1 MLHWLARLKVS
12 MIVESSRLLLVE
24 DDLAL
29 GKMVDDFLT
38 GHGFRVRW
46 ESNGL
51 RALGLI
57 GSETFDLLI
66 LDIGL
71 PGMDGI
77 QICRS
82 VRDRFAGPIIMLTA
96 RGDEIDEVVCL
107 EAGADDYIA
116 KPVRPRALLARLKV
130 HLRRGDS
137 QDLPT
142 ESSKLEIDGLIID
155 STSRT
160 VRQKTESGDEN
171 ILSVTT
177 AEFDLLLFL
186 MQRAGEVVGRNEIY
200 EQIQG
205 IAYDGVDRSID
216 LRVSRLR
223 KKLGDD
229 PGSPKRI
236 KSVRGVGYIFAVES

>member
-1 MLHWLARLKVS
+1 
-12 MIVESSRLLLVE
+12 MIAESSRLLLVE
-24 DDLAL
+24 DDLTL

-46 ESNGL
+46 ESNGT

-57 GSETFDLLI
+57 DSKNFDILI

-77 QICRS
+77 QICRT
-82 VRDRFAGPIIMLTA
+82 VRDKFSGPIIMLTA

-107 EAGADDYIA
+107 EVGADDFIS

-130 HLRRGDS
+130 HLRRERFQS
-137 QDLPT
+137 EQT
-142 ESSKLEIDGLIID
+142 ASSRLEIDGLIID
-155 STSRT
+155 SHSRT
-160 VRQKTESGDEN
+160 VRQRLECGTEK
-171 ILSVTT
+171 ILNVTT

-186 MQRAGEVVGRNEIY
+186 MQSAGEVVGRKEIY
-200 EQIQG
+200 ERIQG
-205 IAYDGVDRSID
+205 FAYDGVDRSID

-229 PGSPKRI
+229 PGNPKRI
-236 KSVRGVGYIFAVES
+236 KSVRGVGYIFAIET

>member
-1 MLHWLARLKVS
+1 
-12 MIVESSRLLLVE
+12 MIAESSRLLLVE
-24 DDLAL
+24 DDLTL

-57 GSETFDLLI
+57 DSENFDVLI

-77 QICRS
+77 QICRT
-82 VRDRFAGPIIMLTA
+82 VRDSFSGPIIMLTA

-107 EAGADDYIA
+107 EVGADDYIA

-130 HLRRGDS
+130 HLRRGGV
-137 QDLPT
+137 QEAQA
-142 ESSKLEIDGLIID
+142 ESSRLQIGGLMID
-155 STSRT
+155 SNSRT
-160 VRQKTESGDEN
+160 VRRRTESGVEQ
-171 ILSVTT
+171 ILNVTT
-177 AEFDLLLFL
+177 AEFDLLMFL

-200 EQIQG
+200 EHIQG
-205 IAYDGVDRSID
+205 IAYDGIDRSID

-229 PGSPKRI
+229 PNNPKCI

>member
-1 MLHWLARLKVS
+1 

-24 DDLAL
+24 DDFAL

-107 EAGADDYIA
+107 EVGADDYIA
-116 KPVRPRALLARLKV
+116 KPVRPRALLARLKL

>member
-1 MLHWLARLKVS
+1 
-12 MIVESSRLLLVE
+12 MIAESSRLLLVE
-24 DDLAL
+24 DDLTL

-46 ESNGL
+46 ESDGT

-57 GSETFDLLI
+57 DSNNFDILI

-77 QICRS
+77 QICRT
-82 VRDRFAGPIIMLTA
+82 VRDKFSGPIIMLTA

-107 EAGADDYIA
+107 EVGADDFIS

-130 HLRRGDS
+130 HLRRGKVQGKPAEAS
-137 QDLPT
+137 R
-142 ESSKLEIDGLIID
+142 LEIDGLIID
-155 STSRT
+155 SNSRT
-160 VRQKTESGDEN
+160 VRQRTELGEEN
-171 ILSVTT
+171 ILTVTT

-229 PGSPKRI
+229 PNNPNRI
-236 KSVRGVGYIFAVES
+236 KSVRGVGYIFAIET

>member
-1 MLHWLARLKVS
+1 
-12 MIVESSRLLLVE
+12 MIAESSRLLLVE
-24 DDLAL
+24 DDLTL

-57 GSETFDLLI
+57 DSENFDVLI

-71 PGMDGI
+71 PGKDGI
-77 QICRS
+77 QICRT
-82 VRDRFAGPIIMLTA
+82 VRDSFSGPIIMLTA

-107 EAGADDYIA
+107 EVGADDYIA

-130 HLRRGDS
+130 HLRRGGV
-137 QDLPT
+137 QEAQA
-142 ESSKLEIDGLIID
+142 ESSRLQIGGLMID
-155 STSRT
+155 SNSRT
-160 VRQKTESGDEN
+160 VRQRTESGVEQ
-171 ILSVTT
+171 ILNVTT
-177 AEFDLLLFL
+177 AEFDLLMFL

-200 EQIQG
+200 EHIQG
-205 IAYDGVDRSID
+205 IAYDGIDRSID

-229 PGSPKRI
+229 PNNPKCI
-236 KSVRGVGYIFAVES
+236 KSVRRVGYIFAVES

>member
-1 MLHWLARLKVS
+1 
-12 MIVESSRLLLVE
+12 MIADSNRLLLVE
-24 DDLAL
+24 DDLTL

-38 GHGFRVRW
+38 GHGYRVSW

-57 GSETFDLLI
+57 DSETFDALI

-77 QICRS
+77 QICQS
-82 VRDRFAGPIIMLTA
+82 VRDKFDGPIIMLTA

-107 EAGADDYIA
+107 EVGADDYIA

-130 HLRRGDS
+130 HLRRGDAQVS
-137 QDLPT
+137 QL
-142 ESSKLEIDGLIID
+142 EASKLEIDGLTLD
-155 STSRT
+155 TSSRS
-160 VRQKTESGDEN
+160 VRLATDLDGEK

-186 MQRAGEVVGRNEIY
+186 MRRAGEVVSREEIY
-200 EQIQG
+200 EKIQG
-205 IAYDGVDRSID
+205 IAYDGADRSID

-223 KKLGDD
+223 KKLEDD
-229 PGSPKRI
+229 PSNPKRI
-236 KSVRGVGYIFAVES
+236 KSVRGVGYIFAVEL

>member
-1 MLHWLARLKVS
+1 

-107 EAGADDYIA
+107 EVGADDYIA
-116 KPVRPRALLARLKV
+116 KPFRPRALLARLKV

>member
-1 MLHWLARLKVS
+1 

-107 EAGADDYIA
+107 EVGADDYIA
-116 KPVRPRALLARLKV
+116 KPVRPRALLARLKL

>member
-1 MLHWLARLKVS
+1 
-12 MIVESSRLLLVE
+12 MIAESSRLLLVE
-24 DDLAL
+24 DDLTL
-29 GKMVDDFLT
+29 GKMVDEFLT
-38 GHGFRVRW
+38 GHGYRVRW

-51 RALGLI
+51 LALELI
-57 GSETFDLLI
+57 DSEKFDVLI

-77 QICRS
+77 QICRT
-82 VRDRFAGPIIMLTA
+82 VRNSFKGPIIMLTA

-107 EAGADDYIA
+107 EVGADDYIA

-130 HLRRGDS
+130 HLRRGKA
-137 QDLPT
+137 QDT
-142 ESSKLEIDGLIID
+142 SSESTRLEIEGLIID
-155 STSRT
+155 SSNRT
-160 VRQKTESGDEN
+160 VRQKTASGDEKVLN
-171 ILSVTT
+171 VTT

-205 IAYDGVDRSID
+205 IAYDGIDRSID

-229 PGSPKRI
+229 PNNPGRI
-236 KSVRGVGYIFAVES
+236 KSVRGVGYIFAIET

>member
-1 MLHWLARLKVS
+1 
-12 MIVESSRLLLVE
+12 MIAESSRLLLVE
-24 DDLAL
+24 DDLTL

-46 ESNGL
+46 ESNGT

-57 GSETFDLLI
+57 DSNNFDILI

-77 QICRS
+77 QICRT
-82 VRDRFAGPIIMLTA
+82 VRDKFSGPIIMLTA

-107 EAGADDYIA
+107 EVGADDFIS

-130 HLRRGDS
+130 HLRRGKVQGKPAEAS
-137 QDLPT
+137 R
-142 ESSKLEIDGLIID
+142 LEIDGLIID
-155 STSRT
+155 SNSRT
-160 VRQKTESGDEN
+160 VRQRTEFGEEN
-171 ILSVTT
+171 ILTVTT

-229 PGSPKRI
+229 PNNPNRI
-236 KSVRGVGYIFAVES
+236 KSVRGVGYIFAIET

>member
-1 MLHWLARLKVS
+1 
-12 MIVESSRLLLVE
+12 MIAESSRLLLVE
-24 DDLAL
+24 DDLTL
-29 GKMVDDFLT
+29 GKMVDEFLT
-38 GHGFRVRW
+38 GHGYRVRW

-51 RALGLI
+51 LALELI
-57 GSETFDLLI
+57 DSEKFDVLI

-77 QICRS
+77 QICRT
-82 VRDRFAGPIIMLTA
+82 VRSSFQGPIIMLTA

-107 EAGADDYIA
+107 EVGADDYIA

-130 HLRRGDS
+130 HLRRGKAQDTSSDS
-137 QDLPT
+137 T
-142 ESSKLEIDGLIID
+142 RLEIDGLIID
-155 STSRT
+155 SSNRT
-160 VRQKTESGDEN
+160 VRQTTASGDEK
-171 ILSVTT
+171 ILNVTT

-205 IAYDGVDRSID
+205 IAYDGIDRSID

-229 PGSPKRI
+229 PNNPDRI
-236 KSVRGVGYIFAVES
+236 KSVRGVGYIFAIES

>member
-1 MLHWLARLKVS
+1 
-12 MIVESSRLLLVE
+12 MIAEAGRLLLVE
-24 DDLAL
+24 DDLTL
-29 GKMVDDFLT
+29 GKMVDEFLT
-38 GHGFRVRW
+38 GHGYRVRW

-51 RALGLI
+51 LALELI
-57 GSETFDLLI
+57 DSEKFDVLI

-77 QICRS
+77 QICRT
-82 VRDRFAGPIIMLTA
+82 VRNSFKGPIIMLTA

-107 EAGADDYIA
+107 EVGADDYIA

-130 HLRRGDS
+130 HLRRGKA
-137 QDLPT
+137 QDT
-142 ESSKLEIDGLIID
+142 SSESTRLEIEGLIID
-155 STSRT
+155 SSNRT
-160 VRQKTESGDEN
+160 VRQKTASGDEKVLN
-171 ILSVTT
+171 VTT

-205 IAYDGVDRSID
+205 IAYDGIDRSID

-229 PGSPKRI
+229 PNNPDRI
-236 KSVRGVGYIFAVES
+236 KSVRGVGYIFAIES

>member
-1 MLHWLARLKVS
+1 
-12 MIVESSRLLLVE
+12 MIAESGRLLLVE
-24 DDLAL
+24 DDLTL
-29 GKMVDDFLT
+29 GKMVDEFLT
-38 GHGFRVRW
+38 GHGYRVRW

-51 RALGLI
+51 LALELI
-57 GSETFDLLI
+57 DSEKFDVLI

-77 QICRS
+77 QICRT
-82 VRDRFAGPIIMLTA
+82 VRGSFQGPIIMLTA

-107 EAGADDYIA
+107 EVGADDYIA

-130 HLRRGDS
+130 HLRRGKAQGTS
-137 QDLPT
+137 S
-142 ESSKLEIDGLIID
+142 ESTRLEIEGLIID
-155 STSRT
+155 SSNRT
-160 VRQKTESGDEN
+160 VRQKTASGDEKVLN
-171 ILSVTT
+171 VTT

-205 IAYDGVDRSID
+205 IAYDGIDRSID

-229 PGSPKRI
+229 PNNPDRI
-236 KSVRGVGYIFAVES
+236 KSVRGVGYIFAIET

>member
-107 EAGADDYIA
+107 EVGADDYIA

>member
-1 MLHWLARLKVS
+1 
-12 MIVESSRLLLVE
+12 MIAESSRLLLVE
-24 DDLAL
+24 DDLTL
-29 GKMVDDFLT
+29 GKMVDEFLT
-38 GHGFRVRW
+38 GHGYRVRW

-51 RALGLI
+51 LALELI
-57 GSETFDLLI
+57 DSEKFDVLI

-77 QICRS
+77 QICRT
-82 VRDRFAGPIIMLTA
+82 VRSSFQGPIIMLTA

-107 EAGADDYIA
+107 EVGADDYIA

-130 HLRRGDS
+130 HLRRGKAQDTSSDS
-137 QDLPT
+137 T
-142 ESSKLEIDGLIID
+142 RLEIDGLIID
-155 STSRT
+155 SSNRT
-160 VRQKTESGDEN
+160 VRQKTASGDERVLN
-171 ILSVTT
+171 VTT

-205 IAYDGVDRSID
+205 IAYDGIDRSID

-229 PGSPKRI
+229 PNNPDRI
-236 KSVRGVGYIFAVES
+236 KSVRGVGYIFAIES

>member
-1 MLHWLARLKVS
+1 
-12 MIVESSRLLLVE
+12 MIAEAGRLLLVE
-24 DDLAL
+24 DDLTL
-29 GKMVDDFLT
+29 GKMVDEFLT
-38 GHGFRVRW
+38 GHGYRVRW

-51 RALGLI
+51 LALELI
-57 GSETFDLLI
+57 DSEKFDVLI

-77 QICRS
+77 QICRT
-82 VRDRFAGPIIMLTA
+82 VRGSFRGPIIMLTA

-107 EAGADDYIA
+107 EVGADDYIA

-130 HLRRGDS
+130 HLRRGKA
-137 QDLPT
+137 QDT
-142 ESSKLEIDGLIID
+142 SSESTRLEIEGLIID
-155 STSRT
+155 SSNRT
-160 VRQKTESGDEN
+160 VRQKTASGDEKVLN
-171 ILSVTT
+171 VTT

-205 IAYDGVDRSID
+205 IAYDGIDRSID

-229 PGSPKRI
+229 PNNPDRI
-236 KSVRGVGYIFAVES
+236 KSVRGVGYIFAIET

>member
-1 MLHWLARLKVS
+1 
-12 MIVESSRLLLVE
+12 MIAESSRLLLVE
-24 DDLAL
+24 DDLTL
-29 GKMVDDFLT
+29 GKMVDEFLT
-38 GHGFRVRW
+38 GHGYRVRW

-51 RALGLI
+51 LALELI
-57 GSETFDLLI
+57 DSEKFDVLI

-77 QICRS
+77 QICRT
-82 VRDRFAGPIIMLTA
+82 VRSSFQGPIIMLTA

-107 EAGADDYIA
+107 EVGADDYIA

-130 HLRRGDS
+130 HLRRGKAQDTSSDS
-137 QDLPT
+137 T
-142 ESSKLEIDGLIID
+142 RLEIDGLIID
-155 STSRT
+155 SSNRT
-160 VRQKTESGDEN
+160 VRQKTASDDEKVLN
-171 ILSVTT
+171 VTT

-205 IAYDGVDRSID
+205 IAYDGIDRSID

-229 PGSPKRI
+229 PNNPDRI
-236 KSVRGVGYIFAVES
+236 KSVRGVGYIFAIES

>member
-1 MLHWLARLKVS
+1 
-12 MIVESSRLLLVE
+12 MIAEAGRLLLVE
-24 DDLAL
+24 DDLTL
-29 GKMVDDFLT
+29 GKMVDEFLT
-38 GHGFRVRW
+38 GHGYRVRW

-51 RALGLI
+51 LALELI
-57 GSETFDLLI
+57 DSEKFDVLI

-77 QICRS
+77 QICRT
-82 VRDRFAGPIIMLTA
+82 VRGSFRGPIIMLTA

-107 EAGADDYIA
+107 EVGADDYIA

-130 HLRRGDS
+130 HLRRGKA
-137 QDLPT
+137 QDT
-142 ESSKLEIDGLIID
+142 SSESTRLEIEGLVID
-155 STSRT
+155 SSNRT
-160 VRQKTESGDEN
+160 VRQKTPSGDEKVLN
-171 ILSVTT
+171 VTT

-205 IAYDGVDRSID
+205 IAYDGIDRSID

-229 PGSPKRI
+229 PNNPDRI
-236 KSVRGVGYIFAVES
+236 KSVRGVGYIFAIES

>member
-1 MLHWLARLKVS
+1 

-24 DDLAL
+24 DDLTL

-57 GSETFDLLI
+57 DSETFDLLI

-77 QICRS
+77 QICRT

-107 EAGADDYIA
+107 EVGADDYIA

-160 VRQKTESGDEN
+160 VRQKTELGDEN

>member
-1 MLHWLARLKVS
+1 

-66 LDIGL
+66 LEIGL

-77 QICRS
+77 HICRS

-107 EAGADDYIA
+107 EVGADDYIA

>member
-1 MLHWLARLKVS
+1 
-12 MIVESSRLLLVE
+12 MIAEAGRLLLVE
-24 DDLAL
+24 DDLTL
-29 GKMVDDFLT
+29 GKMVDEFLT
-38 GHGFRVRW
+38 GHGYRVRW

-51 RALGLI
+51 LALELI
-57 GSETFDLLI
+57 DSEKFDVLI

-77 QICRS
+77 QICRT
-82 VRDRFAGPIIMLTA
+82 VRNSFKGPIIMLTA

-107 EAGADDYIA
+107 EVGADDYIA

-130 HLRRGDS
+130 HLRRGKA
-137 QDLPT
+137 QDT
-142 ESSKLEIDGLIID
+142 SSESTRLEIEGLIID
-155 STSRT
+155 SSNRT
-160 VRQKTESGDEN
+160 VRQKTASGDEKVLN
-171 ILSVTT
+171 VTT

-205 IAYDGVDRSID
+205 IAYDGIDRSID

-229 PGSPKRI
+229 PNNPDRI
-236 KSVRGVGYIFAVES
+236 KSVRGVGYIFAIET

>member
-1 MLHWLARLKVS
+1 
-12 MIVESSRLLLVE
+12 MIAESSRLLLVE
-24 DDLAL
+24 DDLTL

-57 GSETFDLLI
+57 DSENFDVLI

-77 QICRS
+77 QICRT
-82 VRDRFAGPIIMLTA
+82 VRDSFSGPIIMLTA

-107 EAGADDYIA
+107 EVGADDYIA

-130 HLRRGDS
+130 HLRRGGV
-137 QDLPT
+137 QEAQA
-142 ESSKLEIDGLIID
+142 ESSRLQIGGLMID
-155 STSRT
+155 SNSRT
-160 VRQKTESGDEN
+160 VRQRTESGVEQ
-171 ILSVTT
+171 ILNVTT
-177 AEFDLLLFL
+177 AEFDLLMFL

-200 EQIQG
+200 EHIQG
-205 IAYDGVDRSID
+205 IAYDGIDRSID

-229 PGSPKRI
+229 PNNPKCI
-236 KSVRGVGYIFAVES
+236 KSVRRVGYIFAVES

>member
-1 MLHWLARLKVS
+1 
-12 MIVESSRLLLVE
+12 MIAESGRLLLVE
-24 DDLAL
+24 DDLTL

-57 GSETFDLLI
+57 DSEHFDVLI

-77 QICRS
+77 EICRT
-82 VRDRFAGPIIMLTA
+82 VRDRFSGSIIMLTA

-107 EAGADDYIA
+107 EVGADDYIA

-130 HLRRGDS
+130 HLRRGKV
-137 QDLPT
+137 QGKPT
-142 ESSKLEIDGLIID
+142 EASRLEINGLIID
-155 STSRT
+155 ANSRT
-160 VRQKTESGDEN
+160 VRQRTELGKEN
-171 ILSVTT
+171 ILTVTT

-186 MQRAGEVVGRNEIY
+186 MRSAGEVVGRNEIY
-200 EQIQG
+200 EHIQG

-229 PGSPKRI
+229 PSNPKRI
-236 KSVRGVGYIFAVES
+236 KSVRGVGYIFALEP

>member
-1 MLHWLARLKVS
+1 
-12 MIVESSRLLLVE
+12 MIAESSRLLLVE
-24 DDLAL
+24 DDLTL
-29 GKMVDDFLT
+29 GKMVDEFLT
-38 GHGFRVRW
+38 GHGYRVRW

-51 RALGLI
+51 LALELI
-57 GSETFDLLI
+57 DSEKFDVLI

-77 QICRS
+77 QICRT
-82 VRDRFAGPIIMLTA
+82 VRSSFQGPIIMLTA

-107 EAGADDYIA
+107 EVGADDYIA

-130 HLRRGDS
+130 HLRRGKAQDTSSDS
-137 QDLPT
+137 T
-142 ESSKLEIDGLIID
+142 RLEIDGLIID
-155 STSRT
+155 SSNRT
-160 VRQKTESGDEN
+160 VRQKTASGDEKVLN
-171 ILSVTT
+171 VTT

-205 IAYDGVDRSID
+205 IAYDGIDRSID

-229 PGSPKRI
+229 PNNPDRI
-236 KSVRGVGYIFAVES
+236 KSVRGVGYIFAIES

>member
-1 MLHWLARLKVS
+1 MK
-12 MIVESSRLLLVE
+12 INKFFFLLLV
-24 DDLAL
+24 
-29 GKMVDDFLT
+29 
-38 GHGFRVRW
+38 
-46 ESNGL
+46 
-51 RALGLI
+51 
-57 GSETFDLLI
+57 TFSINTL
-66 LDIGL
+66 
-71 PGMDGI
+71 
-77 QICRS
+77 
-82 VRDRFAGPIIMLTA
+82 FA
-96 RGDEIDEVVCL
+96 DEIDEVVCL
-107 EAGADDYIA
+107 EVGADDYIA
-116 KPVRPRALLARLKV
+116 KPVRPRALLARLKL

>member
-1 MLHWLARLKVS
+1 

-24 DDLAL
+24 DDFAL

-107 EAGADDYIA
+107 EVGADDYIA

>member
-1 MLHWLARLKVS
+1 M
-12 MIVESSRLLLVE
+12 
-24 DDLAL
+24 
-29 GKMVDDFLT
+29 
-38 GHGFRVRW
+38 RW

-51 RALGLI
+51 RAVGLVD
-57 GSETFDLLI
+57 SETFDALI

-82 VRDRFAGPIIMLTA
+82 VRDSFGGPILMLTA

-107 EAGADDYIA
+107 EIGADDYIT
-116 KPVRPRALLARLKV
+116 KPVRPRALLARLKA
-130 HLRRGDS
+130 HLRRGDA
-137 QDLPT
+137 QAHQT
-142 ESSKLEIDGLIID
+142 ESSRLEIEGLIVD
-155 STSRT
+155 SMSRT
-160 VRQKTESGDEN
+160 VLLKTESGEEN

-177 AEFDLLLFL
+177 AEFDLLFFL

-223 KKLGDD
+223 KKLEDD
-229 PGSPKRI
+229 ASNPKRI
-236 KSVRGVGYIFAVES
+236 KSVRGVGYIFTVQS

>member
-1 MLHWLARLKVS
+1 
-12 MIVESSRLLLVE
+12 MIAESSRLLLVE
-24 DDLAL
+24 DDLTL
-29 GKMVDDFLT
+29 GKMVDEFLT
-38 GHGFRVRW
+38 GHGYRVRW

-51 RALGLI
+51 LALELI
-57 GSETFDLLI
+57 DSEKFDVLI

-77 QICRS
+77 QICRT
-82 VRDRFAGPIIMLTA
+82 VRNSFKGPIIMLTA

-107 EAGADDYIA
+107 EVGADDYIA

-130 HLRRGDS
+130 HLRRGKA
-137 QDLPT
+137 QDT
-142 ESSKLEIDGLIID
+142 SSESTRLEIEGLIID
-155 STSRT
+155 SSNRT
-160 VRQKTESGDEN
+160 VRQKTASGDEKVLN
-171 ILSVTT
+171 VTT

-205 IAYDGVDRSID
+205 IAYDGIDRSID

-229 PGSPKRI
+229 PNNPDRI
-236 KSVRGVGYIFAVES
+236 KSVRGVGYIFAIET

>member
-1 MLHWLARLKVS
+1 MLADS
-12 MIVESSRLLLVE
+12 GRLLLVE
-24 DDLAL
+24 DDLTL

-38 GHGFRVRW
+38 GHGYRVRW

-51 RALGLI
+51 RAVGLVD
-57 GSETFDLLI
+57 SETFDALI

-82 VRDRFAGPIIMLTA
+82 VRDSFGGPILMLTA

-107 EAGADDYIA
+107 EIGAEDYIT
-116 KPVRPRALLARLKV
+116 KPVRPRALLARLKA
-130 HLRRGDS
+130 HLRRGDA
-137 QDLPT
+137 QAHQT
-142 ESSKLEIDGLIID
+142 ESSRLEIEGLIVD
-155 STSRT
+155 SRSRT
-160 VRQKTESGDEN
+160 VLLKTESGEEN

-177 AEFDLLLFL
+177 AEFDLLFFL

-223 KKLGDD
+223 KKLEDD
-229 PGSPKRI
+229 ASNPKRI
-236 KSVRGVGYIFAVES
+236 KSVRGVGYIFTVQS